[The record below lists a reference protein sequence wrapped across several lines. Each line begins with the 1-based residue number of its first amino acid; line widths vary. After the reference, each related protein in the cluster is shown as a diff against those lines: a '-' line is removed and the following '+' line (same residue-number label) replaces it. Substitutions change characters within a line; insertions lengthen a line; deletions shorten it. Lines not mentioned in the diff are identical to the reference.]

1 MINLKRKDGLIF
13 MGWFFSILLLL
24 SYMIV
29 GSDNAHADYMLI
41 ASGLFA
47 IAGTIGFNLGI
58 IANKFKKD

>member
-1 MINLKRKDGLIF
+1 